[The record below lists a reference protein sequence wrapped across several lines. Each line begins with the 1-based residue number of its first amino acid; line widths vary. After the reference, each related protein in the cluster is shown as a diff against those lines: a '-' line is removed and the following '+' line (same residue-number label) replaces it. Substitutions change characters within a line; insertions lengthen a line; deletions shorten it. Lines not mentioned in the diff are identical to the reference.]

1 MASAVSSPHFAYR
14 RFFEDGSGGCPPV
27 FHCRSE
33 HSGRELYEGLDG
45 IHGPGTG
52 GQHGVGWRCGVLGLS
67 VSFWRFARVS
77 SLRNWLGGRCPGA
90 LCFRVSGRS
99 SASGGGGCRRRIWVG
114 SGESHGTNGV
124 GCGKDECGYAGAVGS
139 TSSYKALS
147 QFFTDCGSTTCNE
160 VTSSQQASGE
170 VSGHGCFRCDCS
182 FGCGCERECPSGDA
196 KADWGWSSQ
205 GQEVAGAG
213 FGSFSKAHAEE
224 ECVVRE
230 RDRRRRRG
238 GRRWW
243 IAGCIFYAC
252 SGQIHQ
258 TADKDRICFD
268 SGEKEE
274 VSGVS
279 RGSCIG
285 WDIFNGTDGIRNF
298 GEWEE
303 SSCCQTGA
311 TQFSSGG
318 TGRDLP
324 TGGTLYD
331 GRPVA
336 CRAACADFVG
346 QSVDRTSQQDRQ
358 LQDFSSLCVERRR
371 GVGCA
376 DSWQHGIGSCS
387 GIPIGAHVGSNCCGP
402 WKLGTKCR
410 AQSRTTATYVG
421 AGYAFSPKPTR
432 WRGTIQ
438 SFARPALGGGVLGT
452 PERSGGISESEGQ
465 ARKEGDG
472 GGHGITKSKRQSKG
486 KGCGKQRKH
495 GLSEQ
500 AATMEQPGG
509 LVDASTKTAHV
520 LGSRAP
526 TIAVAPFL
534 NSWPRLLLRSGGA
547 LGEFLQS
554 MLNIVPENRDDST
567 GCGSTWPIP
576 MPYPEAFRSSGTG
589 SMWRKKRLCLQV
601 LVLNWF
607 WLGVPS
613 KCPDIL
619 WLGRRLSARQ
629 WRIVSTLENLAEDA
643 NSLLE
648 VDAMGMG
655 RTAGKIEL
663 QDNDLAAIHRAC
675 DSLRGYGAGP
685 VSHPCSVHGEPGDED
700 EDYDGEHGVF
710 VGTAPGSSYVAA
722 KPIVAER
729 LQFGPEPRFDPVP
742 YLDVITAE
750 MYENPRSFSDFKA
763 ANPPVGRVRGARGE
777 IKELYKKLALT
788 KRLVPLKSERV
799 DSRFT
804 SGLFAV
810 VKDLERDRLI
820 MDSRPANAAEEGLNK
835 WTQCAASAFN
845 VGQVE
850 IRPGEIL
857 VMSGQDIKDF
867 YYQFRIG
874 PERSARNALS
884 GKMSREELAEIF
896 GSKVQ
901 IPEEGG
907 FVGLNTLAMGDI
919 CACEFAQGSHLGL
932 LLQAGAVRPPELL
945 RYRSPSPRSCF
956 SVGVVIDDL
965 VMLERVL
972 EAGNCG
978 STISEVRMGRAE
990 QAYHKAG
997 LPTNPKKAF
1006 YKETAASFWGISV
1019 DGIKGTMR
1027 PNPQRLWPLELI
1039 TWRVVMLGLVT
1050 TSLLE
1055 SLVGSWVSVFMQR
1068 RRMLSVLDLCFR
1080 AIHSGAAPDHVLRM
1094 SPALKDE
1101 LVSCCVLGTMTV
1113 SNLRAAMLPMM
1124 KATDASDWGMAAVEA
1139 SIPVDIAREAA
1150 RFSLTKSMW
1159 SKLLPPSKAW
1169 LKVKNM
1175 ISAAEEMPGGEA
1187 YNTHPFWSVLA
1198 NYPKYEELW
1207 RRPYERVCHINIGEL
1222 AAHLKEE
1229 ARVGSH
1235 HPSSRCCYGLD
1246 SQVALGALIKGRSAS
1261 AGLNALLRRSLA
1273 ICLGYDF
1280 YGAYGYFP
1288 SAINR
1293 SDGPTRGVPPAP
1305 PSIKEPYFWKTL
1317 AKGECGQFEEWMN
1330 SMGVPDTEAACIAEF
1345 APLGAEQAMSDE
1357 EVANAERAEY
1367 MEKEEKLTMQKE
1379 PGPPTEEL
1387 DAAEVELSEEAV
1399 RLLNS
1404 VPSKFVWWPIGAS
1417 RRFTKP
1423 GALDLYSGTAGVARH
1438 LLKMGCPFVVVVDWK
1453 MGSEADLLQKDVQQ
1467 LALDLVV
1474 HKAVEVAGSALICSS
1489 FSKAITPAVRSPR
1502 FPRGLPGMRRS
1513 MRLKVSQG
1521 NAHSD
1526 FNATLVV
1533 VAEEN
1538 GVWFWLENPDSSY
1551 LWIQC
1556 GYARFRRPD
1565 SDWLYRADFCR
1576 FGTKWRKRTRV
1587 ATSLPTLRGR
1597 RVLCRCNPPRH
1608 FQLRGQHPSLRKPW
1622 TAVAEPYPRGLAA
1635 SIARAICAATGWG
1648 KRHGDCSK
1656 TGGGRIGEARNPGP
1670 RRAPVPR
1677 RSLESRPVQGQGTSF
1692 GTFSGCS
1699 VVSGSCYP
1707 EVWWQWI
1714 STRWSSALL
1723 STSGVGGSAESAA
1736 AETSGTHL
1744 LGSGFAMGT
1753 IRADWTPD
1761 SDAAPLVGGDGDA
1774 GLAF

>member
-1 MASAVSSPHFAYR
+1 MEVEEEGLEAEADFSLPLLADPSGLVNTLFEFAALSLESGVTVEVVPVAIIDTKLLVAVPATAWHRQSARRALPSEGFSKMVPVDVLQCSIADRSTPAENCMRVWMGFMDPGLAASMFSADDVECLDYQFLSGALPGYLPYATGLVDAAQEHFA
-14 RFFEDGSGGCPPV
+14 FLSAEEVQPPMVEVAGDGSGSGLESRMAQMELAVEKMSVAMQGLLEVQAPTKPRVSFSPTVDRPPAMKSRAANKQV
-27 FHCRSE
+27 EKYPDLDASVVTAALAAGVSEGALQEMQKLIGVGLPNAKKLQEPALGASPKPMPKRNVLSESETDEEEEEVDDGGSRAASSMPAVARSIKQLTKIVSALALE
-33 HSGRELYEGLDG
+33 KRRKSQVSRVEAALDG
-45 IHGPGTG
+45 ISSMGLTESGTLGSGKKAATARRVLRSSLLEAPEEIYQLVERYMMEDLSLATQTPGQPAPTLSARAWIEHRSKIG
-52 GQHGVGWRCGVLGLS
+52 SYKTSAHCAWSAGGVLDALIAGNTAL
-67 VSFWRFARVS
+67 ARARA
-77 SLRNWLGGRCPGA
+77 SLLVLMLDQTAVDR
-90 LCFRVSGRS
+90 
-99 SASGGGGCRRRIWVG
+99 G
-114 SGESHGTNGV
+114 SW
-124 GCGKDECGYAGAVGS
+124 
-139 TSSYKALS
+139 ALS
-147 QFFTDCGSTTCNE
+147 AELSLEPPPPMSVLAMHSPPNPNDGEAPFSRLLDARWAE
-160 VTSSQQASGE
+160 V
-170 VSGHGCFRCDCS
+170 H
-182 FGCGCERECPSGDA
+182 
-196 KADWGWSSQ
+196 
-205 GQEVAGAG
+205 
-213 FGSFSKAHAEE
+213 
-224 ECVVRE
+224 
-230 RDRRRRRG
+230 
-238 GRRWW
+238 
-243 IAGCIFYAC
+243 
-252 SGQIHQ
+252 
-258 TADKDRICFD
+258 
-268 SGEKEE
+268 
-274 VSGVS
+274 
-279 RGSCIG
+279 
-285 WDIFNGTDGIRNF
+285 
-298 GEWEE
+298 
-303 SSCCQTGA
+303 
-311 TQFSSGG
+311 
-318 TGRDLP
+318 
-324 TGGTLYD
+324 
-331 GRPVA
+331 
-336 CRAACADFVG
+336 
-346 QSVDRTSQQDRQ
+346 
-358 LQDFSSLCVERRR
+358 
-371 GVGCA
+371 
-376 DSWQHGIGSCS
+376 
-387 GIPIGAHVGSNCCGP
+387 
-402 WKLGTKCR
+402 
-410 AQSRTTATYVG
+410 
-421 AGYAFSPKPTR
+421 
-432 WRGTIQ
+432 
-438 SFARPALGGGVLGT
+438 VLGT
-452 PERSGGISESEGQ
+452 PKRSGGISESEGQ
-465 ARKEGDG
+465 ARKERDG
-472 GGHGITKSKRQSKG
+472 GGHGITKSKRQSEG

-495 GLSEQ
+495 GLSDK
-500 AATMEQPGG
+500 AATMGQPEGP
-509 LVDASTKTAHV
+509 VDASTKMAHV

-554 MLNIVPENRDDST
+554 VLNIVPENRDDST

-601 LVLNWF
+601 LVPNWF
-607 WLGVPS
+607 WLGEPS

-629 WRIVSTLENLAEDA
+629 WKIVSTLENLAEDA

-675 DSLRGYGAGP
+675 DSLRGYGTGP
-685 VSHPCSVHGEPGDED
+685 VSHPCSVHGEPGYEE
-700 EDYDGEHGVF
+700 EDYDGVHGVF

-722 KPIVAER
+722 KPIVADR
-729 LQFGPEPRFDPVP
+729 LQFGPEPRFDPAP
-742 YLDVITAE
+742 YLDVVTAE

-763 ANPPVGRVRGARGE
+763 ANPPVGRVRGACGE

-884 GKMSREELAEIF
+884 GKMSRDELAEIF
-896 GSKVQ
+896 GAKVQ

-907 FVGLNTLAMGDI
+907 LGDI

-932 LLQAGAVRPPELL
+932 LLQAGAIRPPELL

-972 EAGNCG
+972 EAGSCG
-978 STISEVRMGRAE
+978 PTTSEVRMGRAE
-990 QAYHKAG
+990 QAYRRAG

-1019 DGIKGTMR
+1019 DGVKGTMR

-1039 TWRVVMLGLVT
+1039 TWRVVTLGLVT

-1124 KATDASDWGMAAVEA
+1124 KATDASDWGMAAAEA
-1139 SIPVDIAREAA
+1139 SIPVEIAREAA

-1169 LKVKNM
+1169 LKVKKM

-1273 ICLGYDF
+1273 ICLGYDL

-1330 SMGVPDTEAACIAEF
+1330 AMGVPDTEAACIAEF
-1345 APLGAEQAMSDE
+1345 APLGAEQAISDE
-1357 EVANAERAEY
+1357 EAPTAGRAEN
-1367 MEKEEKLTMQKE
+1367 MDKEEKLTRQGE
-1379 PGPPTEEL
+1379 SGPPVEEL
-1387 DAAEVELSEEAV
+1387 DAAEVELSDEAV
-1399 RLLNS
+1399 RLLNL
-1404 VPSKFVWWPIGAS
+1404 VPSKFVWWPTGAS

-1453 MGSEADLLQKDVQQ
+1453 MGSEADLLRKDVQQ

-1533 VAEEN
+1533 VAEERKV
-1538 GVWFWLENPDSSY
+1538 G
-1551 LWIQC
+1551 
-1556 GYARFRRPD
+1556 
-1565 SDWLYRADFCR
+1565 
-1576 FGTKWRKRTRV
+1576 FGFGWRIPI
-1587 ATSLPTLRGR
+1587 LPTYGFSVGMLDSGGPT
-1597 RVLCRCNPPRH
+1597 VIG
-1608 FQLRGQHPSLRKPW
+1608 FTGQ
-1622 TAVAEPYPRGLAA
+1622 
-1635 SIARAICAATGWG
+1635 I
-1648 KRHGDCSK
+1648 
-1656 TGGGRIGEARNPGP
+1656 
-1670 RRAPVPR
+1670 
-1677 RSLESRPVQGQGTSF
+1677 F
-1692 GTFSGCS
+1692 
-1699 VVSGSCYP
+1699 
-1707 EVWWQWI
+1707 
-1714 STRWSSALL
+1714 
-1723 STSGVGGSAESAA
+1723 
-1736 AETSGTHL
+1736 
-1744 LGSGFAMGT
+1744 
-1753 IRADWTPD
+1753 
-1761 SDAAPLVGGDGDA
+1761 A
-1774 GLAF
+1774 GLAPSGGRGHVWQLPCQHCVGGECYAGATLPGIFSCGVNIHH